1 MRILILNGSP
11 HPNGNT
17 AGMVEAFAQGAREA
31 GHTVTVI
38 PVARRRIAGCLGC
51 EYCHERGGGNCI
63 QKDDMEQI
71 YTELRDTQMLV
82 LAAPVYF
89 YAMSGQLQMALNR
102 LYAPH
107 LRMLERSAL
116 LLSAGDQNAFE
127 PSVMQYR
134 RIFQYYGVRDAC
146 IFTLAGAQNRDP
158 QELEKLRQFARSL

>member
-107 LRMLERSAL
+107 LP
-116 LLSAGDQNAFE
+116 GCWNG
-127 PSVMQYR
+127 R
-134 RIFQYYGVRDAC
+134 RCCSLRGIKMR
-146 IFTLAGAQNRDP
+146 LNRP
-158 QELEKLRQFARSL
+158 